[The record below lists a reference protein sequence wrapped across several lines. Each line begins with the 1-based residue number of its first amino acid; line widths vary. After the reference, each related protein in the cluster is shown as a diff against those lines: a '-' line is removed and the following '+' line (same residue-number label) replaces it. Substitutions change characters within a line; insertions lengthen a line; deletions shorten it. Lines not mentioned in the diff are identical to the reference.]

1 MCLLPGGGFLEAF
14 LVLLEASWEAPQ
26 VPLGGLWALLGP
38 SGLLQWLSWA
48 LLGPPGPLLGAL
60 EAFLAILGAVLG
72 PSWRFLGCSWAHLGR
87 PGASGKHFW
96 TSF

>member
-1 MCLLPGGGFLEAF
+1 MAGSFWAHVLVAWWGLLGGL

-48 LLGPPGPLLGAL
+48 LLGP
-60 EAFLAILGAVLG
+60 
-72 PSWRFLGCSWAHLGR
+72 SWAALG
-87 PGASGKHFW
+87 GS
-96 TSF
+96 